1 MDYVLLALKLIVSL
15 SILNVWLIQYNKP
28 TRWRGGDAKT
38 IVQEFHVYG
47 LPTWFCYLIGI
58 LKVGLA
64 ILLLLSIWY
73 IQLAQPSA
81 LGLSVLLI
89 GSIIMHLKIKDPL
102 YKSLPAFVFL
112 CLSLIIAFYP
122 F

>member
-1 MDYVLLALKLIVSL
+1 MEYVLLAMKLIVSL

-28 TRWRGGDAKT
+28 TRWRGGNAKT

-47 LPTWFCYLIGI
+47 LPTWFCYLIGM
-58 LKVGLA
+58 LKIGLA

-73 IQLAQPSA
+73 PELAQPSA

-112 CLSLIIAFYP
+112 SLSLIIAFYP

>member
-1 MDYVLLALKLIVSL
+1 MDYVLIALKIIVSL
-15 SILNVWLIQYNKP
+15 SLLNVWLVQYNKP
-28 TRWRGGDAKT
+28 TRWRGGNAKT

-47 LPTWFCYLIGI
+47 LPTWFCSLVGI
-58 LKVGLA
+58 LKIGLA

-73 IQLAQPSA
+73 PEFAQPSA

-89 GSIIMHLKIKDPL
+89 GSIIMHFKIKDPL
-102 YKSLPAFVFL
+102 FKSLPAFVLL
-112 CLSLIIAFYP
+112 CMGLIIAFYP